1 MKRKRTSGNASTSTS
16 HRQVKKGRRD
26 ISGAGRRKR
35 VSHSARSSGLTKKAF
50 RALCIRAQNVLKAQ
64 QEERLGSEFHPF
76 ASRKFPKGT
85 PLPGVEGV
93 QFAGVGVGAAGERF
107 VRLLVGEGKHIQ
119 LLTVSAGELA
129 AQPAGVFRKIANA
142 GGRTLTQ
149 ASKNVLTKAIEAKLG
164 DEPSFYVAEQPG
176 WHVGHKAFV
185 LPYGAIG
192 KAGRDIVFAPSLK
205 SDGYCAKFRAVGSS
219 RRWRRRVGGL
229 LRGNSLAITACAAM
243 LLSPI
248 LGLLG
253 EENFILVLVGPP
265 GSGRSTVIVVSSSQ
279 WGAHASRDRAM
290 KLGCAETAKRT
301 LADFDYPAI
310 AHNDLGFAVDDLRSF
325 RTSGSRAVAIED
337 LIKGLVEGDERGRAT
352 TSDKPATF
360 RAVTVVS
367 SNKSLQQ
374 EAVGST
380 YEADR
385 AMLDRAP
392 EVSLPAPNQ
401 AFEDL
406 HGYPSL
412 GAFCT
417 ALKEAALKDAGSVSL
432 DFLLQL
438 HAWVQC
444 DRKECIAWLRA
455 RAAWFIAK
463 YSAAGT
469 PERALRRF
477 ALIYAAG
484 CLAIRFGLHP
494 WTRKELAAAI
504 AKSLAGHVQL
514 TVLNAP
520 GGVADKASKAS
531 RLLAVLRE
539 WHSAN
544 RHLLRPAGINSGMSA
559 ADRAIRAMPGFT
571 YEHPRRGPEV
581 LMWEDA
587 FGALV
592 QHICAPDQAKRLLLE
607 AEMIAIDESHNR
619 RSFSV
624 KRPLGCTADGGK
636 WRPNMIALSV
646 SAFDASLARTS
657 AQ

>member
-1 MKRKRTSGNASTSTS
+1 MKRKKNSDNASTSTS
-16 HRQVKKGRRD
+16 HRQAGRDRKHT
-26 ISGAGRRKR
+26 SGAGRRKR
-35 VSHSARSSGLTKKAF
+35 VSDAARSSGSTRKAF
-50 RALCIRAQNVLKAQ
+50 RALCDRALKAMKAEQ
-64 QEERLGSEFHPF
+64 DETSLSKFHSF
-76 ASRKFPKGT
+76 ATRKLPKGV
-85 PLPGVEGV
+85 PLDGVEGI
-93 QFAGVGVGAAGERF
+93 QFAGIGEGADGHCF
-107 VRLLVGEGKHIQ
+107 VRVLVGEGKHQ
-119 LLTVSAGELA
+119 RALVVSAGELA

-142 GGRTLTQ
+142 GGRALTQ
-149 ASKNVLTKAIEAKLG
+149 ASRNVLTKAIEAKLG
-164 DEPSFYVAEQPG
+164 DELSFYVAEQPG
-176 WHVGHKAFV
+176 WHLGHKVFV
-185 LPYGAIG
+185 LPYGVIG

-205 SDGYCAKFRAVGSS
+205 SEGYYAKFRAVGSS

-352 TSDKPATF
+352 TSDKPAIF

-374 EAVGST
+374 EAAGST

-385 AMLDRAP
+385 AMLDRAL
-392 EVSLPAPNQ
+392 EVPLPTANQ

-417 ALKEAALKDAGSVSL
+417 ALKETALKDAGSVSL
-432 DFLLQL
+432 GFLRAL
-438 HAWVQC
+438 HAWVRR
-444 DRKECIAWLRA
+444 DRQECVAWLRA
-455 RAAWFIAK
+455 RVAWFIAK
-463 YSAAGT
+463 YSAAGA

-504 AKSLAGHVQL
+504 AKSLAGHVRL
-514 TVLNAP
+514 TVVNAP
-520 GGVADKASKAS
+520 WGVADKASKTS
-531 RLLAVLRE
+531 L
-539 WHSAN
+539 N
-544 RHLLRPAGINSGMSA
+544 R
-559 ADRAIRAMPGFT
+559 PGFA
-571 YEHPRRGPEV
+571 G
-581 LMWEDA
+581 
-587 FGALV
+587 G
-592 QHICAPDQAKRLLLE
+592 RL
-607 AEMIAIDESHNR
+607 S
-619 RSFSV
+619 
-624 KRPLGCTADGGK
+624 
-636 WRPNMIALSV
+636 
-646 SAFDASLARTS
+646 
-657 AQ
+657 